1 MKETQIKSMMAKS
14 VIRTVTLFLIWTKKK
29 EIIELIIDKNTT
41 NEIAEKLFISEKAV
55 ETHRKNLLRIL
66 NVQNTAGLVRI
77 VLEKGLLG

>member
-1 MKETQIKSMMAKS
+1 MKAKS

-29 EIIELIIDKNTT
+29 EIIELIIDKHTT
-41 NEIAEKLFISEKAV
+41 NEIADKLFISEKAV